1 MRKAMGFAALVAL
14 AFVFTANEYAEEGE
28 HGHREKKDA
37 AGGPWTG
44 VFETKDGKC
53 YFKAG
58 DNEVAA
64 AAGEKATE
72 DAKTK
77 LNSYAEQL
85 VGKGNFVVT
94 GEMKETD
101 GKKWIAV
108 ATIKRARGEG
118 EHGDREHK

>member
-1 MRKAMGFAALVAL
+1 MKKAMGFAALIAL
-14 AFVFTANEYAEEGE
+14 ALVISSSVRAEEE
-28 HGHREKKDA
+28 HRNREKKD
-37 AGGPWTG
+37 GDGKSWTG
-44 VFETKDGKC
+44 VFENKDGKC
-53 YFKAG
+53 YFKSG
-58 DNEVAA
+58 ENEVAT
-64 AAGEKATE
+64 AAGDKATE

-77 LNSYAEQL
+77 LAAYTDQL

-108 ATIKRARGEG
+108 ATIKKARGEG

>member
-1 MRKAMGFAALVAL
+1 MSFAALLAL
-14 AFVFTANEYAEEGE
+14 AFVFTSNVCAEEHE
-28 HGHREKKDA
+28 RREKKD
-37 AGGPWTG
+37 GGNSWTG
-44 VFETKDGKC
+44 VFENKDGKC

-58 DNEVAA
+58 DSELAA

-77 LNSYAEQL
+77 LAAYADQL

-108 ATIKRARGEG
+108 ATIKKARGEG
-118 EHGDREHK
+118 EHGDREKH